1 MSLVPGIWIKID
13 AVGTFFSDIK
23 LYHLKHPD
31 LKILNAKVQN
41 KKTYDS
47 PLEDVLRNVGRRG
60 SVPLDGMGI
69 WLISGFCDD
78 DPNRSF

>member
-1 MSLVPGIWIKID
+1 MSLVPGIWTKID
-13 AVGTFFSDIK
+13 AVGIFLTDIK
-23 LYHLKHPD
+23 LYHQKNPD

-47 PLEDVLRNVGRRG
+47 PLEDVSRNVSRRG

-69 WLISGFCDD
+69 RLISSFCDD
-78 DPNRSF
+78 DPDRSF